1 MSWWTSRLQA
11 PSSAALVVACN
22 HDTYPPQSAT
32 TTGAW
37 AGPNDDAV
45 RRLTDA
51 HCDRAKACN
60 RFGPSASYADEG
72 ACKRE
77 VHHDMQADLRVGECP
92 GGIRERRLAQCIQE
106 IQNEKCG
113 NPLDKISRLAT
124 CRSGALCID

>member
-1 MSWWTSRLQA
+1 MRNALIFSATA
-11 PSSAALVVACN
+11 AALVVVACN
-22 HDTYPPQSAT
+22 HDTYPPAT
-32 TTGAW
+32 ANTTGAY
-37 AGPNDDAV
+37 AVNNDDAV

-51 HCDRAKACN
+51 HCDHAKVCN
-60 RFGPSASYADEG
+60 KLGENKSFPDEG

-92 GGIRERRLAQCIQE
+92 GGIRERRLAQCLQE

-113 NPLDKISRLAT
+113 NPLDKISRIAT